1 VSGIFPNAAWAV
13 QRQTLTDETLGTS
26 TFQPNQVFTFR
37 QIPVLAGEHIEVRE
51 LTGPR
56 ANVEW
61 RVLAMDIFGGDTKII
76 QELEAMLGKEGS
88 QIDIEKGDLRLRRD
102 RNKRVTE
109 ARVRWQAEKHL
120 FFSGP
125 NDRHYVVERARGRLI
140 FGDGEQGKVPPLGAA
155 ILARKYSSGGGLA
168 GNVAARTITQLLGGI
183 AGIEAVFNPRP
194 AEGGADA
201 ETLET
206 LSSRGPKTLRH
217 RGRALLAEDLENMA
231 KEVSPAVAF
240 ARAIPSRDPNG
251 RKVPGWVTL
260 LIFPK
265 VKSPVLAILWSAG
278 ARAKIY

>member
-1 VSGIFPNAAWAV
+1 
-13 QRQTLTDETLGTS
+13 
-26 TFQPNQVFTFR
+26 
-37 QIPVLAGEHIEVRE
+37 
-51 LTGPR
+51 
-56 ANVEW
+56 
-61 RVLAMDIFGGDTKII
+61 MDIFGGDTKII

-88 QIDIEKGDLRLRRD
+88 QIDIEKGDVRLRRD

-109 ARVRWQAEKHL
+109 AWVRWQAEKHL

-140 FGDGEQGKVPPLGAA
+140 FGDGEQGKIPPLGAA
-155 ILARKYSSGGGLA
+155 IMARKYRTGGGLS
-168 GNVAARTITQLLGGI
+168 GNVTARSITQLLGGI
-183 AGIEAVFNPRP
+183 AGIEAVFNPKP

-217 RGRALLAEDLENMA
+217 RGRALLAEDLETMA
-231 KEVSPAVAF
+231 KEASPAVAF

-260 LIFPK
+260 LIIPQSEEHRPWPSF
-265 VKSPVLAILWSAG
+265 VLREHVRKFIEAHASAL
-278 ARAKIY
+278 RITFTSQDRSTWRLTSR